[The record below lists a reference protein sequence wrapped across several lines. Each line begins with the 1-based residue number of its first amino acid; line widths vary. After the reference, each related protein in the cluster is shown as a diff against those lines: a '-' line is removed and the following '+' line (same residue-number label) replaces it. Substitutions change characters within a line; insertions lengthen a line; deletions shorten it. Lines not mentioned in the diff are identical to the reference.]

1 MNERIVY
8 LNGRF
13 LPFEEAHISPDDRGF
28 LFADGVYEALRHYP
42 RTGLFRVEEHLRRLD
57 HSLRE
62 LRIEREA
69 LARLPSI
76 LVDVIRLNDL
86 HRSDAVV
93 YLQIT
98 RGVAPR
104 AHAFPPG
111 STRPTVYVSVQPLE
125 PLRRKWDEGVT
136 ATLVVD
142 QRWARCDIKSTSLLA
157 NLLLATEARE
167 AGAAEAILLRDG
179 HLTEGASSSVFVIH
193 DGTVHL
199 PPYAPALLPG
209 TTRDFVVELLA
220 AAGREVRE
228 QAIPRAMLFAAEEIW
243 IASATREVLPV
254 TRLDGRAVG
263 TGVPGPGW
271 QAVDRLFQEHKRA
284 GAR

>member
-1 MNERIVY
+1 VKPAKNRPA
-8 LNGRF
+8 GF
-13 LPFEEAHISPDDRGF
+13 HIPCFSF
-28 LFADGVYEALRHYP
+28 FNLFFSDSV
-42 RTGLFRVEEHLRRLD
+42 RTKSATGS
-57 HSLRE
+57 SLR
-62 LRIEREA
+62 
-69 LARLPSI
+69 S
-76 LVDVIRLNDL
+76 
-86 HRSDAVV
+86 
-93 YLQIT
+93 
-98 RGVAPR
+98 GVA
-104 AHAFPPG
+104 AV
-111 STRPTVYVSVQPLE
+111 TRE
-125 PLRRKWDEGVT
+125 DI
-136 ATLVVD
+136 
-142 QRWARCDIKSTSLLA
+142 RWARCDIKSTSLLA

-179 HLTEGASSSVFVIH
+179 HLTEGASSSVFVIR